1 MRAMRTLR
9 LGVVAIVLA
18 AFPLGCG
25 ESNQDDANEGGHGS
39 GASAGSGG
47 KGGMASGGTTDT
59 ANEAGGEGG
68 ASADAHAAAAAA
80 RLPLC
85 ESVCTA
91 AGETSCPNQD
101 YDACV
106 TGWCLDPDLFY
117 PGCQE
122 QSDAF
127 LGCMANEPSTS
138 YECAPDDGRPLPKEE
153 ACAGEQ
159 SAFVDCL
166 LANFS

>member
-1 MRAMRTLR
+1 MRAMRTLL
-9 LGVVAIVLA
+9 LGVVIALA

-25 ESNQDDANEGGHGS
+25 ESNRDGVNAAGQGS
-39 GASAGSGG
+39 GANAGTAGE
-47 KGGMASGGTTDT
+47 GGMASGGMTDS
-59 ANEAGGEGG
+59 ANQAGGEGG
-68 ASADAHAAAAAA
+68 ASADAQAAAAAA

-91 AGETSCPNQD
+91 AGETSCAKQD
-101 YDACV
+101 YDTCV
-106 TGWCLDPDLFY
+106 KGWCSDPDLYY
-117 PGCQE
+117 PGCQA

-127 LGCMANEPSTS
+127 LACMANEPSTS

-159 SAFVDCL
+159 TAFTDCL
-166 LANFS
+166 WANFG